1 MRPEAPDGVG
11 RGPSAPRSVA
21 VTGLGAVSAAGWG
34 VASLWPALREGRTRL
49 GSFSRFDH
57 TRHRTH
63 IAGQVPDGPL
73 SPPLPRELSRLTLS
87 ERFALFAAREAV
99 AEAGLE
105 APLTEGPAGVF
116 FGTSTGGLLES
127 EWYLGRLW
135 QPGGPRASL
144 QLMAG
149 HQLNAPGDA
158 VARHL
163 RVTGPVE
170 TISSACASAALAIA
184 AALFA
189 LREGEVELAIAG
201 GSDCL
206 CATTYAG
213 FNSLRS
219 VDESPCR
226 PFGQDRSGLSLGEG
240 AGVLVLEPLER
251 AQARGA
257 RVRALIL
264 GAGAS
269 CDANHMTAPLESG
282 QGAATAIARALE
294 DAATTPE
301 RVGYINAHGT
311 GTPLNDAAE
320 WAAYSATFGE
330 GASRIPVSATKGI
343 LGHLLGSSGA
353 IEAVATVLC
362 LEAGEGHPSAGA
374 GSVDPN
380 FGVDL
385 VRGEPR
391 GLPGDRVALSTSLGF
406 GGANAVLVFSREP
419 HEAG

>member
-1 MRPEAPDGVG
+1 MRLEGLDVSG
-11 RGPSAPRSVA
+11 RASLLPRRVA

-34 VASLWPALREGRTRL
+34 VASLWPALREGRTTL

-63 IAGQVPDGPL
+63 IAGQVPDGPF
-73 SPPLPRELSRLTLS
+73 SPPLPREFARLTLS

-99 AEAGLE
+99 AEAGLSV
-105 APLTEGPAGVF
+105 PLAEGPVGVF

-127 EWYLGRLW
+127 EWYLDRLW

-163 RVTGPVE
+163 RATGPVE
-170 TISSACASAALAIA
+170 TISSACASAALAVA
-184 AALFA
+184 AALAA
-189 LREGEVELAIAG
+189 LREGEVEVAIAG

-226 PFGQDRSGLSLGEG
+226 PFAEDRSGLSLGEG

-257 RVRALIL
+257 RVRAEIL

-282 QGAATAIARALE
+282 QGAASAIARALE
-294 DAATTPE
+294 DAATPPE

-320 WAAYSATFGE
+320 WAAYSAAFGE
-330 GASRIPVSATKGI
+330 RATRIPVSASKGV

-362 LEAGEGHPSAGA
+362 LEAGEAHPSAGQ
-374 GSVDPN
+374 GPVDPN
-380 FGVDL
+380 FGLDL

-391 GLPGDRVALSTSLGF
+391 SLAGDPVALSTSLGF
-406 GGANAVLVFSREP
+406 GGANAVLVFSRGS
-419 HEAG
+419 HGAG